1 MNKISDLN
9 KVNDQAL
16 DNVVGGATRTVH
28 NDAVSYANV
37 RHAPGLN
44 SSVASQ
50 ISNGTKVVTTGEVVY
65 ADGYNWYKIVLPGG
79 SDEAWIAGSLIG
91 Y

>member
-1 MNKISDLN
+1 ML
-9 KVNDQAL
+9 L
-16 DNVVGGATRTVH
+16 
-28 NDAVSYANV
+28 VSLIDFYFT
-37 RHAPGLN
+37 
-44 SSVASQ
+44 SQ
-50 ISNGTKVVTTGEVVY
+50 YTTNYVVY